1 MQKIWY
7 VSLGSALEAQ
17 LAVSGHWIVHE
28 NDVIGQF
35 AIVQNFTMIFTQ
47 LATFCFKPELIL
59 KKERKKVILNIKYIH
74 RYVKNNNGGTY
85 TKGLNDTKHYPVLK
99 DS

>member
-1 MQKIWY
+1 M
-7 VSLGSALEAQ
+7 
-17 LAVSGHWIVHE
+17 AVSGHWIVHE

-59 KKERKKVILNIKYIH
+59 KKEKKSYSQYKIGML
-74 RYVKNNNGGTY
+74 KNNGDVQ
-85 TKGLNDTKHYPVLK
+85 KV
-99 DS
+99 

>member
-1 MQKIWY
+1 M
-7 VSLGSALEAQ
+7 EAQ

-35 AIVQNFTMIFTQ
+35 AIVQNFTMILTQ

-59 KKERKKVILNIKYIH
+59 KKERKKVILNIKY
-74 RYVKNNNGGTY
+74 
-85 TKGLNDTKHYPVLK
+85 LC
-99 DS
+99 